1 MFSLCKNCNCSS
13 SDTPPLTPP
22 LSSSSAPKQSSLES
36 EAKSSS
42 AKDQNLELDE
52 MSPQNLGSAAT
63 ANANRAFDVHP
74 FSTNPLL
81 TRSDVVSAVTSLLD
95 PLAAGFSPLSSLVKV
110 GSSGTRF
117 DETAAQVEGY
127 ARPLWG
133 LAPLLAGGS
142 DYAGTQKFVDG
153 LVAGTDPESEEFW
166 GYMEDQDQR
175 MVEACP
181 IGYTLAIANEQF
193 WNPLSESQKKNVETW
208 LGSMNDKDMPN
219 TNWYVVFVVL
229 RRLVPSLSLL
239 LSFSPSGDARHR
251 EKKTSVVNSYHG
263 TILFPVLNPYH

>member
-1 MFSLCKNCNCSS
+1 MFSLCKDCKCSS
-13 SDTPPLTPP
+13 SNTPP
-22 LSSSSAPKQSSLES
+22 LSPPLPSSPAPKQSSNES
-36 EAKSSS
+36 ESEIPAKS
-42 AKDQNLELDE
+42 QNLELDE
-52 MSPQNLGSAAT
+52 MPPQNLGSVAT

-74 FSTNPLL
+74 FSTNPLR
-81 TRSDVVSAVTSLLD
+81 TRNDVVSAVASLLD
-95 PLAAGFSPLSSLVKV
+95 PLAAGFSPLNSLVKV
-110 GSSGTRF
+110 GSTGTRF

-193 WNPLSESQKKNVETW
+193 WNPLSDAQKKNVETW

-219 TNWYVVFVVL
+219 TNWYVELGF
-229 RRLVPSLSLL
+229 PSLQPCVVESKDECLRL
-239 LSFSPSGDARHR
+239 KPHSS
-251 EKKTSVVNSYHG
+251 TSV
-263 TILFPVLNPYH
+263 